1 MSDPK
6 RPDETQDTEH
16 PETLRGEDA
25 VPPRE
30 DGVEDAELVG
40 QEDPPQA
47 EGDSAPEVADDTVR
61 ADDAEE
67 VAAADGMK
75 ADEDA
80 ADAVATDGA
89 DSEAE
94 GEAEDDAR
102 VVPVVA
108 PWGGAAANIH
118 ARSTSDPAS
127 PDYEPPVHETAEH
140 SEDYVDEHEHDEGG
154 SVAGRILFW
163 LFLLAAGGVLVL
175 WGGPRVAPHLPAG
188 MEPVAEWLTPGRR
201 AAQMQVEDMEARLN
215 ARIDALDTGLTQAG
229 VSGEIDTA
237 VAESEALT
245 ADNITALTTRLQEV
259 SDQVAAADS
268 EAIEA
273 RLGQVEVRL
282 DGLAGELA
290 ALQEQISGLA
300 EGEIGAVGSNAE
312 QIGAFDVRLA
322 GLRAELDRIAGQNG
336 ELNQRIDEVA
346 ATAQRQLRE
355 AEEQVATARAEAEA
369 EVARASEQAD
379 MIAVA
384 GALDT
389 GEPYAEA
396 LAGLAE
402 QADIPEGLAAHAETG
417 VPTQPQLVAGFAEP
431 ARAAVRADVAASE
444 EDGVLGS
451 ASAFFR
457 SRVSGRSLVEIEG
470 SDADAVL
477 SRIEARLR
485 EGRLNDAVQEAG
497 TLPAEA
503 AAELEGWVGELRAR
517 AEALDGYRTLA
528 DRLDAVN

>member
-6 RPDETQDTEH
+6 RPDETENAEA
-16 PETLRGEDA
+16 PETLQGEDA
-25 VPPRE
+25 APPRE
-30 DGVEDAELVG
+30 DSVEDAEVVA
-40 QEDPPQA
+40 QED
-47 EGDSAPEVADDTVR
+47 APRVE
-61 ADDAEE
+61 
-67 VAAADGMK
+67 
-75 ADEDA
+75 
-80 ADAVATDGA
+80 A
-89 DSEAE
+89 DSEPETPEDEVKADDETVAE
-94 GEAEDDAR
+94 GELRDDETPHEAEIPDEAETPEESDAR
-102 VVPVVA
+102 VAPVVA
-108 PWGGAAANIH
+108 SWGGAAANIH
-118 ARSTSDPAS
+118 ARSTSDPSS
-127 PDYEPPVHETAEH
+127 PDYEPPVHEAAEP
-140 SEDYVDEHEHDEGG
+140 SEEYVDEHDHDEGG

-215 ARIDALDTGLTQAG
+215 ARIDALDTGLTPAG
-229 VSGEIDTA
+229 VTAQIDGA

-245 ADNITALTTRLQEV
+245 ADNITALTTRVQEV

-300 EGEIGAVGSNAE
+300 EGELGVVGANAE

-322 GLRAELDRIAGQNG
+322 GLRAELDRIAAQNG

-346 ATAQRQLRE
+346 ATAERQVRE
-355 AEEQVATARAEAEA
+355 AEEQIATARAEAEA
-369 EVARASEQAD
+369 EVARASEQTD
-379 MIAVA
+379 MIAIA

-389 GEPYAEA
+389 GEPYADA
-396 LAGLAE
+396 LAGIAELAE
-402 QADIPEGLAAHAETG
+402 VPEGLAAHAETG
-417 VPTQPQLVAGFAEP
+417 VPTQAQLVAGFAEP

-444 EDGVLGS
+444 EDGVFGS

-470 SDADAVL
+470 DGADAIL
-477 SRIEARLR
+477 SRVEARLR
-485 EGRLNDAVQEAG
+485 EGNLDAALEEASA
-497 TLPAEA
+497 LPPPA
-503 AAELEGWVGELRAR
+503 AAELQTWFGQLQAR
-517 AEALDGYRTLA
+517 AQALGGYRMLVE
-528 DRLDAVN
+528 RLDAVN